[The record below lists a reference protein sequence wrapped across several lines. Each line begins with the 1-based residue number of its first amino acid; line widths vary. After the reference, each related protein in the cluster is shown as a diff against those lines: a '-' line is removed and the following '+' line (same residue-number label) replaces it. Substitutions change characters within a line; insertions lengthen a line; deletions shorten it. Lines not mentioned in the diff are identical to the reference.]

1 MTFREFWPLYLR
13 AHQLP
18 GTRLLHYFA
27 IAVGMVAALEAA
39 LARQP
44 LILLAG
50 IAASY
55 GIARCAHWL
64 EHDRQPRVR
73 ANSLWAAAASL
84 RMCWLAITGRLGL
97 EMRALETGRSPA
109 TKTDATKR
117 SRMESPVDSAILLL
131 ASAAGL
137 AAGLLDLRDV
147 AEPEEILGYPM
158 IQLGMPIVAF
168 AAAALAAGTAWIAT
182 RRDVFAAIPASER
195 TASAAAPR
203 APSGGSL
210 QRACIALLLFGMTA
224 FGSAEVAE
232 HGSALPDHVYMTLAL
247 LSGLLPLSLLRAR
260 LTARTRE
267 PAWQDGPR
275 TRGIR
280 VDGRIQWVD
289 LLEDCLSFGHRKRIL
304 EATLDAGDLRPG
316 DRLVD
321 VGCGTGELVLMA
333 ARRGLRDVT
342 GLDATPGMIEIAD
355 RAARASRCRARF
367 EVAVA
372 EALPLPD
379 ESVDAVVSSFFF
391 HHLPFDVKRDALR
404 EMWRVL
410 APGGRLVVA
419 DYGRPHGLVGLL
431 ASFPMRFNYH
441 EYVRPQLKG
450 ELERLVAAEGLANPT
465 VVRRFLGYI
474 TVLRLVKPACVT
486 ASALRPGSRA

>member
-13 AHQLP
+13 AHRLP

-27 IAVGMVAALEAA
+27 TAIGVMAAVEAV
-39 LARQP
+39 LAREP
-44 LILLAG
+44 MILFAG
-50 IAASY
+50 AVFSY
-55 GIARCAHWL
+55 AIARVAHWL
-64 EHDRQPRVR
+64 ERDSQPRIR
-73 ANSLWAAAASL
+73 SSGLWSAAASI
-84 RMCWLAITGRLGL
+84 RMCWLAITGKLGP
-97 EMRALETGRSPA
+97 EMRTLEQPKLGQTSLPRADSPA
-109 TKTDATKR
+109 GGGLH
-117 SRMESPVDSAILLL
+117 LLL

-137 AAGLLDLRDV
+137 AAGLLDLRDMV
-147 AEPEEILGYPM
+147 EPAELSRYPM
-158 IQLGMPIVAF
+158 IQLGVPIMAF
-168 AAAALAAGTAWIAT
+168 AAALMAASTAWIAAW
-182 RRDVFAAIPASER
+182 RDVPAAVPTSFMPPARSVGE
-195 TASAAAPR
+195 
-203 APSGGSL
+203 GSL
-210 QRACIALLLFGMTA
+210 RRACIALLVFGMTA

-232 HGSALPDHVYMTLAL
+232 HGVAVPAYISATLAL
-247 LSGLLPLSLLRAR
+247 MSGILLLGLVRSVWPA
-260 LTARTRE
+260 TRG
-267 PAWQDGPR
+267 PATQDGPR
-275 TRGIR
+275 TRGLR
-280 VDGRIQWVD
+280 VDGRAQWVD
-289 LLEDCLSFGHRKRIL
+289 LLEDCLSLGHRKRIL
-304 EATLDAGDLRPG
+304 KATLDAGELRPG

-333 ARRGLRDVT
+333 AHRGLRDVT
-342 GLDATPGMIEIAD
+342 GFDATPGMIEIAE
-355 RAARASRCRARF
+355 RVARASRCRAWF

-379 ESVDAVVSSFFF
+379 RSVDAVVSSFFF
-391 HHLPFDVKRDALR
+391 HHLPSDVKRDALR

-410 APGGRLVVA
+410 APGGRLVIA

-450 ELERLVAAEGLANPT
+450 ELERLVVAEGLANPT